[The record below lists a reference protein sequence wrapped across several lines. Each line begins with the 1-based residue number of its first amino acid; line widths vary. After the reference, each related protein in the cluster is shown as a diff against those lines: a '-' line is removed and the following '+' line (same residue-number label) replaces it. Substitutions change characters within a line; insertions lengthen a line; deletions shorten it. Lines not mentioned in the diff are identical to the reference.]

1 MMSPQAKA
9 ILAVEENAAANLW
22 EVCPMSKP
30 APLPLQPRQRVSFLR
45 EDDIMSRRRGQRKGW
60 LRPEHGSWL
69 LTYRVYNQTGGSQRE
84 TVTIGPCDGTGK
96 LTEKQAE
103 RFAWDHFLTKV
114 DQIAQ
119 QPRAL
124 MTLAEFWE
132 KHYKPAALLKLKKTT
147 QGQYF
152 SLYGRWIE
160 PVLGRK
166 RLATLEPGDVE
177 RTIARALDGEV
188 DPATGKKKP
197 GMSSATARHIRKVV
211 SAIFSKAKKLR
222 IASGDNPASLAD
234 VPDPEPVR
242 QKIALSVD
250 QMRTVLSMLLEPV
263 RTMVL
268 TAVLTSMNISE
279 LCGLRWKHIN
289 LTPNW
294 APFED
299 DVVPPFTLVVRQH
312 FSRGEVGSLKTGNRK
327 RNVPLPAILT
337 AALARLK
344 MRPKFTGPEDVVF
357 ASSRGTPIN
366 ENNVRRRVFSEIAKD
381 IGIKRLSWHVFRYS
395 HATFTE
401 SIGMHAR
408 DRQALMGHGA
418 LDQTDRY
425 TAEDLDRMRGGLD
438 AIAGMILPPA
448 ERVQ

>member
-1 MMSPQAKA
+1 
-9 ILAVEENAAANLW
+9 
-22 EVCPMSKP
+22 
-30 APLPLQPRQRVSFLR
+30 
-45 EDDIMSRRRGQRKGW
+45 MSRRRGQRKGW

-69 LTYRVYNQTGGSQRE
+69 LTYRVYSQTGASQRE
-84 TVTIGPCDGTGK
+84 TVTIGPCEGTGK

-103 RFAWDHFLTKV
+103 RFAWDHYLSKV
-114 DQIAQ
+114 DQVAQ

-124 MTLAEFWE
+124 MTVVEFWE

-147 QGQYF
+147 RDQYF
-152 SLYGRWIE
+152 SLYRTWIE

-177 RTIARALDGEV
+177 HAIARALDGEA
-188 DPATGKKKP
+188 DLAAGKKKR
-197 GMSSATARHIRKVV
+197 GLSSETARAIRKVA
-211 SAIFSKAKKLR
+211 SAIWSKAKKLR
-222 IASGDNPASLAD
+222 IVSGDNPASLAD
-234 VPDPEPVR
+234 VPPPAPVR
-242 QKIALSVD
+242 QKIALSAD
-250 QMRTVLSMLLEPV
+250 QMRTVLSMLAEPIQ
-263 RTMVL
+263 TMVF

-289 LTPNW
+289 LTPQW

-312 FSRGEVGSLKTGNRK
+312 FSRGELGSLKTGNRK
-327 RNVPLPAILT
+327 RNVPLPELLV

-344 MRPKFTGPEDVVF
+344 ARPKFIGPEDVVF
-357 ASSRGTPIN
+357 ASGRGTPIN
-366 ENNVRRRVFSEIAKD
+366 ENNVRRRGFSKIAKD
-381 IGIKRLSWHVFRYS
+381 IGVTRLSWHVFRYS

-401 SIGMHAR
+401 SVGMHAR

-425 TAEDLDRMRGGLD
+425 TVEDLNRMRGGLD
-438 AIAGMILPPA
+438 RIARMILPAA